1 MNNSDSRFT
10 NDPNYAAYYYSN
22 SRLDPRL
29 PPPSFY
35 SPGQSWQMWPS
46 SISSRVAIGGNF
58 RQQRNSFLGDEEQE
72 KEDQLRLQR
81 KKLVDMIQEDFP
93 RTPSPV
99 HAFQPGQKATGIHL
113 LGDHLNNS
121 KPVKN
126 GTKKPFSIS
135 GSVDAVMAAAIEA
148 ENDSELHFELEKLK
162 LLPEEDEIE
171 EVESWSQTI
180 RIHQSATAVSVS
192 NKSKSGSLEPFVYAA
207 GNFVPFVPSI
217 PTLNSAPA
225 RSSYNPQNF
234 SVVAPGF
241 SAQVVSL
248 SSSPGNFNH
257 PIYNDEN
264 IKMSIMEDFR
274 MNRSKRYEL
283 FDLKGMMIDF
293 STDQHGSRFIQQKL
307 ETASEVEKEMVF
319 AEIYPLSLQLMTD
332 VFGNYVIQKF
342 FEHGSKEQLVALA
355 HAMHGHVLTLSLQ
368 MYGCRVVQKA
378 LEHVPSNEQICLVQE
393 LEGHVLRCVKDQNGN
408 HVIQKCIECVP
419 LKTSAPFLTA
429 SFLSQASALAMHPYG
444 CRVIQRIFEHGPA
457 EHSEALLDELL
468 KNTNVL
474 IQDQYGN
481 YVIQHVL
488 EHGKPSERTRI
499 INFIQGKLL
508 NYSRH
513 KFASNVVEKC
523 VSFGTEAERQELID
537 EILTPILAE
546 DGSEGSVIPLHLM
559 MKDQF
564 ANYVVQKMLEIVDGE
579 QRDLLLNCI
588 KPQLFQLRKYTY
600 GKHILAKVEKM
611 LGLTPSQPA
620 EPAPINNHNNS
631 YNNNVNYHHHQN
643 QQYYPN
649 SREYHSAPSSP
660 VTKPHHL
667 PMEQGVV
674 NQMNNNNNH
683 FVNHNGNYNGN
694 YRRGGNQKIAKN
706 DLNEFPPLNPRRR

>member
-1 MNNSDSRFT
+1 
-10 NDPNYAAYYYSN
+10 
-22 SRLDPRL
+22 
-29 PPPSFY
+29 
-35 SPGQSWQMWPS
+35 MWPS

-58 RQQRNSFLGDEEQE
+58 RQQRNSFLGGEDRNDQE
-72 KEDQLRLQR
+72 KEDQLQLQR
-81 KKLVDMIQEDFP
+81 KKLVEMIQEDFP

-99 HAFQPGQKATGIHL
+99 HAFQPGQSVTGIHL
-113 LGDHLNNS
+113 LGDHLNHS

-126 GTKKPFSIS
+126 GSKKPFSIS

-148 ENDSELHFELEKLK
+148 ENEAELNFELVKLN
-162 LLPEEDEIE
+162 LLPEEDENE
-171 EVESWSQTI
+171 EVEIWSKSI
-180 RIHQSATAVSVS
+180 RIHQ
-192 NKSKSGSLEPFVYAA
+192 NNHGNSGSLEPFAYAT
-207 GNFVPFVPSI
+207 GNFAPFVPSI

-225 RSSYNPQNF
+225 RSSYNPQQNY
-234 SVVAPGF
+234 SSAAPGF
-241 SAQVVSL
+241 SAPL
-248 SSSPGNFNH
+248 SSSPGGFNH
-257 PIYNDEN
+257 PVYIDEN
-264 IKMSIMEDFR
+264 IKMSIMEDFK

-307 ETASEVEKEMVF
+307 ETASEIEKEMVF
-319 AEIYPLSLQLMTD
+319 SEVYPLALQLMTD

-342 FEHGSKEQLVALA
+342 FEHGSEEQRVALA
-355 HAMHGHVLTLSLQ
+355 HVMHGHVLNLSLQ

-378 LEHVPSNEQICLVQE
+378 LEHVPSIEQIRLVQE

-429 SFLSQASALAMHPYG
+429 SFLSQASTLAMHPYG

-457 EHSEALLDELL
+457 DHSEALLDELL
-468 KNTNVL
+468 KNTCVL

-499 INFIQGKLL
+499 IKLIQGKLL
-508 NYSRH
+508 EYSRH

-523 VSFGTEAERQELID
+523 VSYGTEAERQELID
-537 EILTPILAE
+537 EILKPIPSE
-546 DGSEGSVIPLHLM
+546 DGSEGTAIPLHLM

-579 QRDLLLNCI
+579 QRDMLLNCI

-611 LGLTPSQPA
+611 LGLTPSQPTDSV
-620 EPAPINNHNNS
+620 PINNHNNS
-631 YNNNVNYHHHQN
+631 NNNNNGSHHPHPHPHYHQN
-643 QQYYPN
+643 QQFHGN

-660 VTKPHHL
+660 VTKPHSTFEHGHNGNYN
-667 PMEQGVV
+667 PTS
-674 NQMNNNNNH
+674 
-683 FVNHNGNYNGN
+683 FNGNYNGN
-694 YRRGGNQKIAKN
+694 YRRGGNQKFSKN

>member
-1 MNNSDSRFT
+1 
-10 NDPNYAAYYYSN
+10 
-22 SRLDPRL
+22 
-29 PPPSFY
+29 
-35 SPGQSWQMWPS
+35 MWPS

-58 RQQRNSFLGDEEQE
+58 RQQRNIFLGGEDRSEQE
-72 KEDQLRLQR
+72 KEDQLQLQR

-99 HAFQPGQKATGIHL
+99 HAFQPGQSATGIHL

-126 GTKKPFSIS
+126 GSKKPFSIS

-148 ENDSELHFELEKLK
+148 ENDAELNFELEKLN

-171 EVESWSQTI
+171 EVESWSKSI
-180 RIHQSATAVSVS
+180 RINQ
-192 NKSKSGSLEPFVYAA
+192 NNLGNSGSLEPFAYAT

-225 RSSYNPQNF
+225 RSSYNPQQNY
-234 SVVAPGF
+234 SSAAPGF
-241 SAQVVSL
+241 SAPL
-248 SSSPGNFNH
+248 SSSPGGFNH
-257 PIYNDEN
+257 PVFIDDN
-264 IKMSIMEDFR
+264 IKMSIMEDFK

-283 FDLKGMMIDF
+283 FDLKGMIIDF

-307 ETASEVEKEMVF
+307 ETSSEIEKEMVF
-319 AEIYPLSLQLMTD
+319 SEIYPLALQLMTD

-342 FEHGSKEQLVALA
+342 FEYGSEEQRVALA
-355 HAMHGHVLTLSLQ
+355 HVMHDHVLNLSLQ

-378 LEHVPSNEQICLVQE
+378 LEHVPSNEQIRLVQE

-429 SFLSQASALAMHPYG
+429 SFLSQASTLAMHPYG
-444 CRVIQRIFEHGPA
+444 CRVIQRIFEHGPVD
-457 EHSEALLDELL
+457 HSEALLDELL
-468 KNTNVL
+468 KNTSVL

-499 INFIQGKLL
+499 IKFIQGKLL
-508 NYSRH
+508 DFSRH

-537 EILTPILAE
+537 EILKPIPLE
-546 DGSEGSVIPLHLM
+546 DGNEGTVIPLHLM

-579 QRDLLLNCI
+579 QRDMLLNCI
-588 KPQLFQLRKYTY
+588 KPQLLQLRKYTY

-611 LGLTPSQPA
+611 LGLTPSQPT
-620 EPAPINNHNNS
+620 EYAPVNNHNNS
-631 YNNNVNYHHHQN
+631 YNNNGNYHPHYHQN
-643 QQYYPN
+643 QQFHSN

-660 VTKPHHL
+660 VTKPHFTFEH
-667 PMEQGVV
+667 G
-674 NQMNNNNNH
+674 QMNQ
-683 FVNHNGNYNGN
+683 NGN
-694 YRRGGNQKIAKN
+694 YRRGGNQKISKN